1 MATLKQLAELVDAE
15 VIGNESIEIQR
26 LAPIDGAGSGDI
38 TFIANP
44 KYLSCLETTGASAV
58 LVDQPLDRDDIAYLV
73 CKNPYLAFAKVLTH
87 LNVKRPE
94 PLGVLPGAS
103 VAESATLGE
112 RVTIHPGASVGEQ
125 CVIGDDTII
134 HPNVVVYANVRIGN
148 ECLLHAG
155 CVIREDCVLGNR
167 VILQPNA
174 VIGSDGFGFAPDGE
188 AYYKIPQ
195 VGIVIVEDDV
205 EIGAGSCIDRA
216 AMGVTRIGTGCKL
229 DNMVQIGH
237 NATVGAHT
245 VMAAQAGIAG
255 SAKVGRHCTFGG
267 QSAVAGHIE
276 VGDNLTLGG
285 RGGITGSIEGNQVV
299 SGVPAIPHR
308 DWLKASMSFGRLPQ
322 MRKEIAT
329 LKRQL
334 DALQKLMD
342 SQK

>member
-1 MATLKQLAELVDAE
+1 MATLKQLANLVDAE
-15 VIGNESIEIQR
+15 VIGDENVDILR
-26 LAPIDGAGSGDI
+26 LAPIDGAGPGDI

-44 KYLSCLETTGASAV
+44 KYLPCLQTTGASAV
-58 LVDQPLDRDDIAYLV
+58 LVDRPLDRDDIAYLV

-87 LNVKRPE
+87 LNVKRPA

-103 VAESATLGE
+103 VSETATLGE
-112 RVTIHPGASVGEQ
+112 RVTIHPGASIGDQ

-134 HPNVVVYANVRIGN
+134 YPNVVVYPHVRIGS

-155 CVIREDCVLGNR
+155 CVIREDCVIGDR

-195 VGIVIVEDDV
+195 VGIVVVEDDV
-205 EIGAGSCIDRA
+205 ELGAGCCIDRA
-216 AMGVTRIGTGCKL
+216 AMGVTRISQGCKL
-229 DNMVQIGH
+229 DNLVQVGH
-237 NATVGAHT
+237 NATIGAHT
-245 VMAAQAGIAG
+245 VMAAQVGIAG
-255 SAKVGRHCTFGG
+255 SSKVGRHCTFGG

-285 RGGITGSIEGNQVV
+285 RGGVTGSIEGDQVV

-322 MRKEIAT
+322 MRKEIAA

-334 DALQKLMD
+334 NALQELVKED
-342 SQK
+342 

>member
-1 MATLKQLAELVDAE
+1 MTTLIQLAALVDGE
-15 VIGNESIEIQR
+15 VFGDGTLEVKR
-26 LAPIDGAGSGDI
+26 LAPIDIAECGDI

-44 KYLSCLETTGASAV
+44 KYLPCLKTTGASAV
-58 LVDQPLDRDDIAYLV
+58 LVDQPLDRSDISYLV

-87 LNVKRPE
+87 LNVKRPQ
-94 PLGVLPGAS
+94 PLGVLSGAW
-103 VAESATLGE
+103 VDESAALGA
-112 RVTIHPGASVGEQ
+112 RVTVHSGANIGAH
-125 CVIGDDTII
+125 CIIGDDTIVY
-134 HPNVVVYANVRIGN
+134 PNVVLYPQVTVGSG
-148 ECLLHAG
+148 CMLHAG
-155 CVIREDCVLGNR
+155 AVVREGCVLGAR

-174 VIGSDGFGFAPDGE
+174 VVGSDGFGFAPDGE

-195 VGIVIVEDDV
+195 VGIVVIEDDV

-216 AMGVTRIGTGCKL
+216 AMGVTRIGNGCKF

-245 VMAAQAGIAG
+245 VMAAQSGIAG

-267 QSAVAGHIE
+267 QSAVAGHLE

-285 RGGITGSIEGNQVV
+285 RGGVTNSIEGDQVV

-308 DWLKASMSFGRLPQ
+308 DWLKASMSFGKLPQ
-322 MRKEIAT
+322 MRKDIAN

-334 DALQKLMD
+334 NALQELVKED
-342 SQK
+342 